1 MYKLL
6 NEFNI
11 NKLNYKDLALLPGFN
26 IPTKIDSQINI
37 LNKNAANDNILDE
50 KMCSKLFSLVD
61 ESKNKSTRKR
71 KRRSVQKGKSK
82 KK

>member
-37 LNKNAANDNILDE
+37 VNKNVANDNILDE
-50 KMCSKLFSLVD
+50 KMFMKLFNSVD

>member
-6 NEFNI
+6 NELNI
-11 NKLNYKDLALLPGFN
+11 DKLNYKDLALLPGFN
-26 IPTKIDSQINI
+26 IPTRIDEKINI
-37 LNKNAANDNILDE
+37 VNKNVANDNILDE

-71 KRRSVQKGKSK
+71 KRRSIQKGKSK